1 MTNNLEVRYIYRDG
15 GNNKKCQSVVIA
27 NPNGVTP
34 EQLEQ
39 AIRSRF
45 SDLQVWPD
53 ILHFQPE
60 NLGWPTAYFPG
71 HDLNGDDLNVHEIDG
86 ITRTNAQVTID
97 SDFAEIVGSDRD
109 RIRSVSCLFLRAIGE
124 V

>member
-1 MTNNLEVRYIYRDG
+1 MTSNLEVRYLYRDG
-15 GNNKKCQSVVIA
+15 GNNKKCQSIVLA
-27 NPNGVTP
+27 NHDGITP

-60 NLGWPTAYFPG
+60 ALGWPTAYFSG
-71 HDLNGDDLNVHEIDG
+71 HDLNGEDLTVHEIDQ
-86 ITRTNAQVTID
+86 IKRSQKSATID
-97 SDFAEIVGSDRD
+97 YNLKALFEADTHAWAEI
-109 RIRSVSCLFLRAIGE
+109 
-124 V
+124 

>member
-1 MTNNLEVRYIYRDG
+1 MINNLEVRYLYRDG

-27 NPNGVTP
+27 NPGGITP

-60 NLGWPTAYFPG
+60 ALGWPTAYFPG
-71 HDLNGDDLNVHEIDG
+71 HDLNDDDLTVHEIDQ
-86 ITRTNAQVTID
+86 IAQTSAPARYPELI
-97 SDFAEIVGSDRD
+97 AESPNHAGYTT
-109 RIRSVSCLFLRAIGE
+109 
-124 V
+124 

>member
-1 MTNNLEVRYIYRDG
+1 MINNLEVRYLYRDG

-27 NPNGVTP
+27 NPGGITP

-71 HDLNGDDLNVHEIDG
+71 HDLNGDDLNLHEIDE
-86 ITRTNAQVTID
+86 IKRSQKSATID
-97 SDFAEIVGSDRD
+97 YDLKALIEADTH
-109 RIRSVSCLFLRAIGE
+109 A
-124 V
+124 